1 MEKKQVTTPLSLRRG
16 DGGEALV
23 AVVTGGSGVLGSN
36 VAEGLLKAGANVV
49 IIGRHDDKVQA
60 ALERLNPVAEAHGA
74 EVLGYVC
81 DVLDR
86 RDLDDVKERILLALG
101 RVDILVNCAGGNV
114 PGATIMDDQHVFDMK
129 DEDLRAVIDLNLYGT
144 IYPCLV
150 FGRLMAEQKSG
161 SIINISSMA
170 AYDALSR
177 VMGYAIAKEGVV
189 ALTKWLAQD
198 MARKYSPNIRVNA
211 IAPGF
216 FIGEQNRRALLN
228 DDGSLTERSH
238 KVLAKTPMGRF
249 GDISELNGLVCY
261 LCSDAASF
269 VTGTVIPVD
278 GGFSSFSG
286 V

>member
-1 MEKKQVTTPLSLRRG
+1 MKYLPGQ
-16 DGGEALV
+16 V

-36 VAEGLLKAGANVV
+36 VAAGLLRAGANVA
-49 IIGRHDDKVQA
+49 IIGRHDEKVQA
-60 ALERLNPVAEAHGA
+60 ALQKLAPAAEAGES

-81 DVLDR
+81 DVLNR
-86 RDLDDVKERILLALG
+86 AELVETRDRILAAFG

-114 PGATIMDDQHVFDMK
+114 KGATVMDDQNVFDLL

-150 FGRLMAEQKSG
+150 FGQLMAEQKSG

-170 AYDALSR
+170 ANTALTR
-177 VMGYAIAKEGVV
+177 VMGYGIAKEGVN
-189 ALTKWLAQD
+189 ALTKWLAQE
-198 MARKYSPNIRVNA
+198 MAIKYSPKIRVNA

-216 FIGEQNRRALLN
+216 FIGEQNRSALLN
-228 DDGSLTERSH
+228 PDGSLTERSH
-238 KVLAKTPMGRF
+238 KVLAKTPMRRF
-249 GDISELNGLVCY
+249 GHISELNGLVGY
-261 LCSDAASF
+261 LCSEAASF